1 MTQELLNHRYRIL
14 ETLGQGA
21 MGQVFLV
28 EDILREGVPLALKTV
43 RADLLTETKL
53 EQFKLEFAALQQL
66 RHPNLVQVFDFG
78 VLDDTGGYYYTMQ
91 HVPGRDLSS
100 VAAAHFSQ
108 GQPEDS
114 LRWLYDVVVQV
125 CRALHYIHLRGLIHY
140 DVKPVNIRITPEGVV
155 KLMDF
160 GLIGEPNA
168 QGQMAIRGTPEYVA
182 PELIRTDPVDHRVDL
197 YSLGVSLYEIV
208 SGHPPFTGE
217 SNIAILRQHL
227 ESAPPP
233 LEPLTPNLPDGLRR
247 LILQL
252 LAKDP
257 NQRYENANAVIM
269 AINDL
274 KVGEPYPVET
284 RETLRSYVFTNRLIG
299 REFELD
305 VLNSALERMLQGQ
318 GGAIL
323 IGGATGI
330 GKTRLAREVRL
341 QAQLRH
347 VLVCETAC
355 AESNQRPYGVWG
367 DLLAQAA
374 IPQRENS
381 KVQPYIGTLAAH
393 FSDFEQ
399 RVGVYVP
406 LEKEDAPPTFEALLE
421 AAHGVLTA
429 ANLPMLLLLE
439 DLHHADGESLALLKA
454 FMPRLV
460 QTSLLL
466 LGLFTQDQLPEDH
479 VLQRLAVDLPTA
491 SVLEPQV
498 NQYLHIQAIDQSA
511 IARMVQAMLGISPQT
526 MQTTPE
532 LARLPRQLMAETGGN
547 PLFIESVLQNLL
559 ESGALQSDGKN
570 WRLKDERLPRLPA
583 SLQEALT
590 ARLNYLEP
598 SLLDV
603 LRWVAVMGRPMDTAA
618 LSTASGVA
626 LEQLLAYLAQAA
638 RQGILVR
645 GSGDNQS
652 VYQFLNIALRDAVY
666 ETVQPAERARRHRVL
681 ADTLAQTRPEK
692 QVADRLAWHYEQAGA
707 FDRALHY
714 LKIAAEQAANLYA
727 NESAIRRY
735 TRALD
740 LLNQHPELADLEKTY
755 RLLSG
760 REICCDRIGNR
771 SAQLEDLSQ
780 MQIIAEELANVPY
793 QVDVLSR
800 QANLFSTIGRQVE
813 ARRLAERTLKLASQT
828 NDPALEGKSL
838 LVVGRVFFRLSDYL
852 YAQQSYQAA
861 MERFQQAR
869 HTSGEAN
876 ARLWLGHITRRIGQG
891 EEAYEFYQRALEM
904 FRVLEDRQGECD
916 ALNGLGLWANDYA
929 KKRDYHEQSLA
940 IAIAIG
946 ARHSQ
951 TRSFNNLALIYWGLG
966 LYAKARDYLEQAV
979 IIERQG
985 NGGSLIHYLETLGRV
1000 YLDMGDLQK
1009 ARECFEE
1016 GSGMAR
1022 SAGNRLNEAIQLLGL
1037 GRAAFAE
1044 GDLKQ
1049 ARELMQHSAEIQRD
1063 TGSKGYLAMTLA
1075 CMGALER
1082 AQGRI
1087 AEALNNTRA
1096 ALDALQQ
1103 AGNAG
1108 DFMPQYILWEH
1119 YQTLRRSESAE
1130 TLSEEA
1136 KTCLQQAHQLMWSNI
1151 ATLSDEAMRRSYLN
1165 RVAVNQQIITE
1176 AARWHLADPTQE
1188 TQLEVT
1194 PSQPIAAKTFDKLKR
1209 VLEMSQRMNENHE
1222 PAILLNFIVEQIIEL
1237 TGAERSF
1244 VMLVNP
1250 EGQLEFQA
1258 MRGIAPEDLENIR
1271 QQVSSSV
1278 LNAVSQSLRPIL
1290 LQDALTDQRFKR
1302 QGSVLDLHLRS
1313 LVCVPL
1319 LSNGALLGLLYADN
1333 RSIGGRFSQGDLD
1346 LLSLFANQ
1354 AATAIENTR
1363 LYQQTLRA
1371 KQELETWAHT
1381 LEQRVDERTN
1391 ELRQRSLELE
1401 YANRNL
1407 ARLALQ
1413 LQLSSQV
1420 GQRVTTFLNP
1430 DELLPQVV
1438 QLIQTQFRYYFAGV
1452 WLLDET
1458 SVKIELKA
1466 GTSTRTGLLKRY
1478 QLNLTASS
1486 IVAGVC
1492 RSGRVRLVNDVM
1504 QAQDFL
1510 YSEELPE
1517 TRAELVLPI
1526 RIGQRVIGALDIH
1539 SDKAN
1544 AFSDNDQMVFQ
1555 TLADQIAIAIRNAQ
1569 LYHLQQQRREI
1580 AETLARTGREITGTL
1595 EMQRVPA
1602 LILEQLALVVPY
1614 ERGAVLLRRDNALQM
1629 IARRG
1634 FPASPNTG
1642 ALMVAIRPGDV
1653 FQQISAT
1660 RQPVLVEDVTKA
1672 PGWQQ
1677 VDWLPVHHSWL
1688 GVPLISK
1695 DNVIGMV
1702 SLTRK
1707 EVGAFTPVDAETV
1720 VSFAVQAAIALEN
1733 AHLVAE
1739 IRHLNEHLEKIVQE
1753 RTEQLKHAY
1762 QSLERLDRAKT
1773 KFIDVA
1779 AHELRT
1785 PLTAIHGYSH
1795 LLRES
1800 KTIKND
1806 PDGRILLDGI
1816 LRGVN
1821 RLQEIINSIL
1831 DMARIDNQTLQMRRS
1846 PVRLAPLYRQLQ
1858 QEFGAALRERRLTLQ
1873 IENIDTLPEV
1883 SADASLLYK
1892 AFQHLLTNAIK
1903 YTPDGGKI
1911 TLSGRETQEENRR
1924 VLELRFADTGI
1935 GIAPEEQT
1943 MIFEKFYQTG
1953 EVALHSSGKT
1963 KYKGG
1968 GPGLG
1973 LAIVR
1978 GIVLA
1983 HGGNVWVE
1991 SRGYDEEKC
2000 PGSTFYVRLPVKE

>member
-1 MTQELLNHRYRIL
+1 MNSPMKHDLLNHRYRIL

-28 EDILREGVPLALKTV
+28 EDTLREGVTLALKTV
-43 RADLLTETKL
+43 RADLLTETKF
-53 EQFKLEFAALQQL
+53 EQFKLEFAVLQQL

-78 VLDDTGGYYYTMQ
+78 VLDEIGGYYYTMQ
-91 HVPGRDLSS
+91 HIQGEDLP
-100 VAAAHFSQ
+100 VFAAQ
-108 GQPEDS
+108 Q
-114 LRWLYDVVVQV
+114 LRTTWDWLYDVVVQV
-125 CRALHYIHLRGLIHY
+125 CRALQYIHLRGLIHY
-140 DVKPVNIRITPEGVV
+140 DIKPVNIRVTPQGVV

-160 GLIGEPNA
+160 GLIGGPNA

-182 PELIRTDPVDHRVDL
+182 PELIRNDPVDHRVDL

-208 SGHPPFTGE
+208 SGHPPFRGE

-227 ESAPPP
+227 ESVPPP
-233 LEPLTPNLPDGLRR
+233 LEPLAPNLPDGLRE
-247 LILQL
+247 LILKL

-257 NQRYENANAVIM
+257 NQRYENANAVIL
-269 AINDL
+269 AINQL
-274 KVGEPYPVET
+274 RVGEPYPVET

-305 VLNSALERMLQGQ
+305 VLNQALARQQQGQ

-323 IGGATGI
+323 LGGAAGI
-330 GKTRLAREVRL
+330 GKTRLAREIRL

-347 VLVCETAC
+347 VLVYEAAC
-355 AESNQRPYGVWG
+355 TESNQRPYAVWG
-367 DLLAQAA
+367 DLLAQVAA
-374 IPQRENS
+374 LQRENS
-381 KVQPYIGTLAAH
+381 KVQPYIGTLAAY
-393 FSDFEQ
+393 FPEVAQ
-399 RVGVYVP
+399 RVGGYIA
-406 LEKEDAPPTFEALLE
+406 LEDNQPPPTFEALLE
-421 AAHGVLTA
+421 AAHGILTI
-429 ANLPMLLLLE
+429 ANLPFLLILE
-439 DLHHADGESLALLKA
+439 DLHHADGESLTLLKA
-454 FMPRLV
+454 LMPRLG
-460 QTSLLL
+460 QTFVLL
-466 LGLFTQDQLPEDH
+466 LGLFAQNQLPEDH
-479 VLQRLAVDLPTA
+479 ILQRLAADLPAA
-491 SVLEPQV
+491 SALEPQV
-498 NQYLHIQAIDQSA
+498 NQYLQIQAIDQSA
-511 IARMVQAMLGISPQT
+511 IARMVQAMLGITPQV
-526 MQTTPE
+526 MQATPE

-559 ESGALQSDGKN
+559 ESGALHYDGKT
-570 WRLKDERLPRLPA
+570 WHLKDERLPRLPA

-603 LRWVAVMGRPMDTAA
+603 LRWAAVMGRPMDTGV
-618 LSTASGVA
+618 LSVVSGVA

-638 RQGILVR
+638 RQGILTR
-645 GSGDNQS
+645 GSGEYQS
-652 VYQFLNIALRDAVY
+652 TYQFFNIALRDAVY
-666 ETVQPAERARRHRVL
+666 QTLEPAERARRHRVL
-681 ADTLAQTRPEK
+681 GDTLAQNRPEK

-707 FDRALHY
+707 FDRALHF
-714 LKIAAEQAANLYA
+714 LTIAAEQAANLYA

-740 LLNQHPELADLEKTY
+740 LLNQHPELANLEQQY

-771 SAQLEDLSQ
+771 NAQLEDLNQ
-780 MQIIAEELANVPY
+780 MQVIAEQLANVTY

-800 QANLFSTIGRQVE
+800 QADLFSTIGKQAE

-828 NDPALEGKSL
+828 NDPVLEGKSL

-861 MERFQQAR
+861 LERFQSAR
-869 HTSGEAN
+869 YPRGEAS
-876 ARLWLGHITRRIGQG
+876 ARLWMGHINRRIGNNQQT
-891 EEAYEFYQRALEM
+891 YEFYQRALEM

-916 ALNGLGLWANDYA
+916 ALNGLGLWSNDYA

-946 ARHSQ
+946 ARHAQ
-951 TRSFNNLALIYWGLG
+951 TRSFNNLALIYWALG
-966 LYAKARDYLEQAV
+966 LYSKARDYLEQATL
-979 IIERQG
+979 IERQG
-985 NGGSLIHYLETLGRV
+985 SGAALIHYLETLGRV
-1000 YLDMGDLQK
+1000 YFDMGDLQK

-1016 GSGMAR
+1016 GSKMAR
-1022 SAGNRLNEAIQLLGL
+1022 ITGNRLNESIQLLGL
-1037 GRAAFAE
+1037 GRVALAE
-1044 GDLKQ
+1044 GDLER
-1049 ARELMQHSAEIQRD
+1049 AREFMEHAAEIQRI

-1075 CMGALER
+1075 CMGALYR
-1082 AQGRI
+1082 QAGQI
-1087 AEALNNTRA
+1087 PEALQATRA
-1096 ALDALQQ
+1096 ALEAFEQ

-1108 DFMPQYILWEH
+1108 DFMPQYILWEY
-1119 YQTLRRSESAE
+1119 YQTLRCSEASA
-1130 TLSEEA
+1130 TPSPEA
-1136 KTCLQQAHQLMWSNI
+1136 KAQLQRAYQLMWNNI
-1151 ATLSDEAMRRSYLN
+1151 ASLSDTAMRRSYLN

-1176 AARWHLADPTQE
+1176 AVRWQVGEPLQE
-1188 TQLEVT
+1188 IQTAEN
-1194 PSQPIAAKTFDKLKR
+1194 AASSGDTKTLDKLKR

-1222 PAILLNFIVEQIIEL
+1222 PAILLNFIVEQVIEL

-1244 VMLVNP
+1244 VMLVSP

-1258 MRGIAPEDLENIR
+1258 MRGIAPEELENIR

-1278 LNAVSQSLRPIL
+1278 LSAVSQSLRPIL
-1290 LQDALTDQRFKR
+1290 LQDALADQRFKR

-1319 LSNGALLGLLYADN
+1319 LSNGALIGLLYADN
-1333 RSIGGRFSQGDLD
+1333 RSIGGRFSQSDLD

-1458 SVKIELKA
+1458 NAKIELKA

-1526 RIGQRVIGALDIH
+1526 RFGQRIIGALDIH
-1539 SDKAN
+1539 SDKPN

-1580 AETLARTGREITGTL
+1580 AEALARTGREITGTL
-1595 EMQRVPA
+1595 DMQRVPA

-1614 ERGAVLLRRDNALQM
+1614 ERGAVLLRRDNALQI
-1629 IARRG
+1629 IARHG

-1660 RQPVLVEDVTKA
+1660 RQPVLIEDVTKA

-1688 GVPLISK
+1688 GVPLIAK
-1695 DNVIGMV
+1695 DNVLGMI

-1753 RTEQLKHAY
+1753 RTEQLNHAY

-1795 LLRES
+1795 LLLDS
-1800 KTIKND
+1800 KNIKND
-1806 PDGRILLDGI
+1806 TDARTLLDGI

-1831 DMARIDNQTLQMRRS
+1831 DMARIDNQTLQMRRI

-1858 QEFGAALRERRLTLQ
+1858 QEFSAALRERRLTLQ
-1873 IENIDTLPEV
+1873 IQNIETLPEV
-1883 SADASLLYK
+1883 SADAGLLYK

-1903 YTPDGGKI
+1903 YTPDGGEI
-1911 TLSGRETQEENRR
+1911 TLSGRETLEQNRR

-1935 GIAPEEQT
+1935 GIAPEEQS

-1983 HGGNVWVE
+1983 HGGNIWVE
-1991 SRGYDEEKC
+1991 SKGYDEEKC
-2000 PGSTFYVRLPVKE
+2000 PGSTFYIRLPVNV